1 MNISVN
7 LVANKYLQA
16 LALDVLRLDKDDEFI
31 ANKIFREVENLLTDS
46 SYSLDKALTNL
57 DDHYPVEFDFL
68 TPLEKYDTL
77 LSASN
82 YTPNWMASP
91 DGIDVFEADH
101 LGDLATKAFLGL
113 VNEDRF
119 IESLLYYQLLC
130 TAFLGG
136 LGTKYMYDDLD
147 HSVFLAPY
155 KELKAKAIAYILQQD
170 YHGVTIKS
178 VPKGVEPIDISN
190 IPDYLL
196 EDNPQIIMKD
206 SKVYLKIDV
215 EKAITAAGGLAQTM
229 ERQDLEGKTTN
240 GAKKSD
246 EINQHKS
253 TERDDNE
260 ETGETEETSRK
271 KTSSRGT

>member
-7 LVANKYLQA
+7 LVANEYLQA
-16 LALDVLRLDKDDEFI
+16 LALEVLRLDENDEFI
-31 ANKIFREVENLLTDS
+31 ANRIFSEVEHLIQDS
-46 SYSLDKALTNL
+46 SYSLDKAVSSL
-57 DDHYPVEFDFL
+57 DDHFPVEFDFL
-68 TPLEKYDTL
+68 TPLEKYDTTL
-77 LSASN
+77 VTSD
-82 YTPNWMASP
+82 YTPNWMAEP
-91 DGIDVFEADH
+91 DGVDVVEADH
-101 LGDLATKAFLGL
+101 LGDLAKDAFLRL
-113 VNEDRF
+113 INEDRF
-119 IESLLYYQLLC
+119 IESLFYYQLLC

-147 HSVFLAPY
+147 HSAFLSPY

-170 YHGVTIKS
+170 YQGVTIKS
-178 VPKGVEPIDISN
+178 VPENVEPIDISN

-246 EINQHKS
+246 EINQHKP
-253 TERDDNE
+253 TKRDDNE
-260 ETGETEETSRK
+260 EDGEAEKTSGK
-271 KTSSRGT
+271 KTSS